1 MIQKSI
7 TDKIIKSF
15 YTVYNVLGYG
25 FLEKVYEN
33 ALKLELE
40 KNGLNVVSQIP
51 IKFFYDDKIVGEF
64 FTDLLIENKVI
75 VELKSCEYLSEA
87 HEAQLINYLKA
98 TGIEVGLLLNFGKNL
113 NFHEKSLQKVRSKA
127 SINILI

>member
-1 MIQKSI
+1 MKMIQKSI

-15 YTVYNVLGYG
+15 YTVYNTLGYG

-33 ALKLELE
+33 ALKIKLE
-40 KNGLNVVSQIP
+40 KNGLNVCTQMP
-51 IKFFYDDKIVGEF
+51 IKVFYNDKIDGEF
-64 FTDLLIENKVI
+64 FADILIENKVI

-98 TGIEVGLLLNFGKNL
+98 TGIEVGLLLNFGKKPE
-113 NFHEKSLQKVRSKA
+113 FSRKVFTKGKK
-127 SINILI
+127 